1 MWSDRDLEEQ
11 YVPDHLM
18 NHLSVKPKE
27 NGIDYRHAISSHDNL
42 DSHNHLLGHGGDML
56 TDAMLGHIGDQETMM
71 MHTPLSPLTK
81 EHHSQDIKLPSRK
94 EKESLL
100 KRYAKKLGLNDRG
113 CYLAVGLAI
122 IAFFFLVIIIAM
134 AACWPTTHLR
144 YSGSIGVCSTP
155 ACLESSSN
163 IIGAMN
169 DSYEACSDMWNY
181 ACDGW
186 VAKNRLPESRSKWS
200 TLIAMDHKAMT
211 EKSRLISMFS
221 HEPSQ
226 YDSIEWK
233 VQHFYD
239 SCKSLEYIE
248 ADREKPLL
256 KIINNLGGWDVL
268 RSFNLYNWDPHRVL
282 RELHADFRVSA
293 FFEVDVMTD
302 FRNPGQNIIRISPSG
317 LGMPDKTYYHRF
329 PNDSSIQ
336 AYQTFMKDS
345 AQLFGSPSP
354 EAAKFAID
362 IFNFEKRIAEITPD
376 IGYLNDPVKVNNKM
390 QVKELRTMSINIPW
404 LEVLKACYPNA
415 QISEETEIVV
425 VSPQYAAD
433 IAVIMSTTDRGSLN
447 NYLVWQL
454 VQKFMPYLSKTFTEV
469 MDLYRKFLTGAQKP
483 LQRWEFC
490 AETTEQFFGHLMDS
504 LFFVEQDESLTKNR
518 AEVVQTM
525 FARVRDTVG
534 HRVSVSRAYDYYSRQ
549 AAIDKLHAMSI
560 QVGTPDILRDR
571 KFLKIMYKD
580 LAVQKT
586 DFFQNIQ
593 YGMTFL
599 RKREEHALVS
609 PGEETRWLKNLLL
622 KGVTY
627 VPSANKVVIP
637 EYLLMPP
644 LFHPSYPMNVNLG
657 GLGVMIAEAVVEGV
671 AGSGSVFTAAG
682 RILDGHDST
691 NFTLSRVAEPNSA
704 LAHPSS
710 CLVAKWSA
718 MRLDTPDHLDKCA
731 IDSARTVAG
740 VDAALSAVSES
751 LSVEGATLLP
761 ALETLDP
768 QAIFFLQYAQTHCSI
783 SSLQQRDLDRTVNH
797 QLLGR
802 EKLKGVLSQ
811 FVEFRHFYFC
821 SEESEFVC
829 DSVL

>member
-1 MWSDRDLEEQ
+1 
-11 YVPDHLM
+11 
-18 NHLSVKPKE
+18 
-27 NGIDYRHAISSHDNL
+27 
-42 DSHNHLLGHGGDML
+42 
-56 TDAMLGHIGDQETMM
+56 
-71 MHTPLSPLTK
+71 
-81 EHHSQDIKLPSRK
+81 
-94 EKESLL
+94 
-100 KRYAKKLGLNDRG
+100 
-113 CYLAVGLAI
+113 
-122 IAFFFLVIIIAM
+122 
-134 AACWPTTHLR
+134 
-144 YSGSIGVCSTP
+144 
-155 ACLESSSN
+155 
-163 IIGAMN
+163 
-169 DSYEACSDMWNY
+169 
-181 ACDGW
+181 
-186 VAKNRLPESRSKWS
+186 
-200 TLIAMDHKAMT
+200 
-211 EKSRLISMFS
+211 
-221 HEPSQ
+221 
-226 YDSIEWK
+226 
-233 VQHFYD
+233 
-239 SCKSLEYIE
+239 
-248 ADREKPLL
+248 
-256 KIINNLGGWDVL
+256 
-268 RSFNLYNWDPHRVL
+268 
-282 RELHADFRVSA
+282 
-293 FFEVDVMTD
+293 
-302 FRNPGQNIIRISPSG
+302 
-317 LGMPDKTYYHRF
+317 
-329 PNDSSIQ
+329 
-336 AYQTFMKDS
+336 
-345 AQLFGSPSP
+345 
-354 EAAKFAID
+354 
-362 IFNFEKRIAEITPD
+362 
-376 IGYLNDPVKVNNKM
+376 
-390 QVKELRTMSINIPW
+390 
-404 LEVLKACYPNA
+404 
-415 QISEETEIVV
+415 
-425 VSPQYAAD
+425 
-433 IAVIMSTTDRGSLN
+433 
-447 NYLVWQL
+447 
-454 VQKFMPYLSKTFTEV
+454 
-469 MDLYRKFLTGAQKP
+469 
-483 LQRWEFC
+483 
-490 AETTEQFFGHLMDS
+490 
-504 LFFVEQDESLTKNR
+504 
-518 AEVVQTM
+518 M

-710 CLVAKWSA
+710 CLVSKWSA

-731 IDSARTVAG
+731 IDSVRTVAG

>member
-18 NHLSVKPKE
+18 NHMAVKPKE

-155 ACLESSSN
+155 DCLESSAN

-169 DSYEACSDMWNY
+169 DSFEACSDMWSF
-181 ACDGW
+181 ACEGW

-200 TLIAMDHKAMT
+200 TLIAMEHKART

-233 VQHFYD
+233 VQHFYE

-256 KIINNLGGWDVL
+256 KIVNNLGGWDVL

-293 FFEVDVMTD
+293 FFRVDVITD
-302 FRNPGQNIIRISPSG
+302 FRNPGQNIIRISPDG
-317 LGMPDKTYYHRF
+317 LGMPDKTFYHRF

-354 EAAKFAID
+354 EAAKFSID

-376 IGYLNDPVKVNNKM
+376 ISYLNDPVKVNNKM
-390 QVKELRTMSINIPW
+390 KVKELRTMSINIPW

-415 QISEETEIVV
+415 QISEETEIIV

-490 AETTEQFFGHLMDS
+490 AEATDQFFGHLMDS
-504 LFFVEQDESLTKNR
+504 LFFMEQDNDFKHDREG
-518 AEVVQTM
+518 VVQRM
-525 FARVRDTVG
+525 FARIRDSVG

-609 PGEETRWLKNLLL
+609 PGEETRWLKNLLF
-622 KGVTY
+622 KSVTY

-644 LFHPSYPMNVNLG
+644 LFHPGYPMNVNLG

-682 RILDGHDST
+682 RILDGHETT
-691 NFTLSRVAEPNSA
+691 NYTLSRVAEANSA
-704 LAHPSS
+704 LSRPST
-710 CLVAKWSA
+710 CLVSKWSA
-718 MRLDTPDHLDKCA
+718 MRLDTPDHLEKCA
-731 IDSARTVAG
+731 IDSAVSVAG
-740 VDAALSAVSES
+740 VDAALSALTES
-751 LSVEGATLLP
+751 LSLEGGMLLP
-761 ALETLDP
+761 AMETLDP
-768 QAIFFLQYAQTHCSI
+768 QAVFFLQYAQSHCSV
-783 SSLQQRDLDRTVNH
+783 SSLQQRDLDRTVVH

-811 FVEFRHFYFC
+811 FVEFKHFYFC
-821 SEESEFVC
+821 SEESEFLC